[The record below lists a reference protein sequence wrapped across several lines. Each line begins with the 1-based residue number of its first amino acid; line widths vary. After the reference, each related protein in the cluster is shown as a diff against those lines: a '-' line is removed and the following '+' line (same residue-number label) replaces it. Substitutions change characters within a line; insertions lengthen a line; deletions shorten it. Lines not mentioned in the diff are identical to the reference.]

1 VIHVASA
8 HIRTSRWLKEQIRYL
23 RRHMSEPFDV
33 YLSVEDLDP
42 GPLDPDVRA
51 FEHCGP
57 HAGKLNML
65 AAEIESHGADSDLI
79 MFLDGDAFPVVDP
92 MPVIRD
98 GLATTDLVALQRP
111 ENAGDLQPHPAF
123 CVTSVANWRRMH
135 GDWSAGLTW
144 KGPNGRWRSDVGGN
158 LLRLLELHD
167 MTWTPLRRTNTLDL
181 HPVWFG
187 VYADVIYHH
196 GAGFRAAQSRQ
207 DLAAAPRPLPTTVPG
222 FRGLSRSLN
231 ARRRL
236 KWAETNA
243 REVRSLSDEVFTEL
257 QQDFEFYKRFVS
269 PSEAPL
275 RPRG

>member
-1 VIHVASA
+1 MIHVASA
-8 HIRTSRWLKEQIRYL
+8 HIRTSRWLTEQLRYL
-23 RRHMSEPFDV
+23 HRHMSEPFDV
-33 YLSVEDLDP
+33 YLSLEDVDP
-42 GPLDPDVRA
+42 GTLGPGVLT

-65 AAEIESHGADSDLI
+65 AAEIEARADDGDLI
-79 MFLDGDAFPVVDP
+79 MFLDGDAFPVEDP
-92 MPVIRD
+92 MPVIR
-98 GLATTDLVALQRP
+98 GALEATDLVALQRP

-144 KGPNGRWRSDVGGN
+144 KDDEGRWRSDVGGN

-187 VYADVIYHH
+187 VYAGVIYHH

-207 DLAAAPRPLPTTVPG
+207 DLQAAPRPLPTTVPG
-222 FRGLSRSLN
+222 LRGLARSFN
-231 ARRRL
+231 ARRRMR
-236 KWAETNA
+236 WAETNA
-243 REVRSLSDEVFTEL
+243 REVRSLSDEVFAEL
-257 QQDFEFYKRFVS
+257 QQDFDFYRRFVS
-269 PSEAPL
+269 SSGASAPST
-275 RPRG
+275 R